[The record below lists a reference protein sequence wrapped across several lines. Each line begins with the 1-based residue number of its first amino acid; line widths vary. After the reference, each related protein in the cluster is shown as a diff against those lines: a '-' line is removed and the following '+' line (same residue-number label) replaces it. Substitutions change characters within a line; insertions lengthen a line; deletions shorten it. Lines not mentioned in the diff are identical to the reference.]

1 MVLFAKCLFVTRRNV
16 NKHCGQTEKVLCCD
30 KTGLRGNHIVDQI
43 KSSGAQN
50 HVIFLNCFQQGKTKL
65 FDFLNLMMF
74 SFSGAT
80 SNANFSASAHLVR
93 EDHINGVNGCM
104 LHWVRLPSSDGLWG
118 LSCVYTMTPSHLPLS
133 CQPAIPAYFSR
144 GQLVFHCI
152 IWASSVT
159 PSLSVRVDES
169 DESVWVRRVYLTEG
183 ATTQSWSR

>member
-1 MVLFAKCLFVTRRNV
+1 MTKPACVET
-16 NKHCGQTEKVLCCD
+16 TS
-30 KTGLRGNHIVDQI
+30 I
-43 KSSGAQN
+43 KSRAPGHKTMLYFWTVSNKERQN
-50 HVIFLNCFQQGKTKL
+50 CLIFKIWWCFPSQERQ
-65 FDFLNLMMF
+65 
-74 SFSGAT
+74 AT
-80 SNANFSASAHLVR
+80 LTLVLLAAHLVR
-93 EDHINGVNGCM
+93 EDHINGVNGRM

-159 PSLSVRVDES
+159 PSLSVRGDES